1 MDSMKDAPVFGY
13 RPAVGR
19 IAGASGDMSHPPA
32 IPRRWLVQAAA
43 WGAAA
48 AARLGVPAQ
57 GAPRDAAG
65 EDGDTGGQGG

>member
-32 IPRRWLVQAAA
+32 IPRRWLVKAAA
-43 WGAAA
+43 
-48 AARLGVPAQ
+48 
-57 GAPRDAAG
+57 
-65 EDGDTGGQGG
+65 